1 MERVAFLIENTGER
15 IGCLLNPDSL
25 VMRRVA
31 GVRPRRS
38 TGGQLTGAGLADD
51 PLLYTGG
58 GRTELDLDLL
68 FDVNLAGSSITTDN
82 VHDLTR
88 PLWDLAENAQRSDAN
103 GRPQLVR
110 FVWGKSWNVPCTV
123 SAVAER
129 VEQFTPEGAPQR
141 SWLRMRLLRVGDP
154 PTPTTPA
161 SSPLD
166 DVEFDPDDFE
176 DLEVPEEDVDFHEL
190 LGAGMGETAGE
201 GESETEG
208 TSERLDVLAFRY
220 YGDPSLWRLIALFNG
235 IDDPLHLVPGLLLR
249 IPALSAQLKVL

>member
-1 MERVAFLIENTGER
+1 MERVAFLIERTGER
-15 IGCLLNPDSL
+15 IGCLLNPES
-25 VMRRVA
+25 VAMRRIA

-68 FDVNLAGSSITTDN
+68 FDVNLAGSSITTND

-88 PLWDLAENAQRSDAN
+88 PLWDLAENPRRDDRY
-103 GRPQLVR
+103 GRPQQVR

-123 SAVAER
+123 SVIAER

-141 SWLRMRLLRVGDP
+141 SWLRMRLLRVGDLP
-154 PTPTTPA
+154 QPA
-161 SSPLD
+161 SPPSSPIEN
-166 DVEFDPDDFE
+166 VEFDPDAFE
-176 DLEVPEEDVDFHEL
+176 DLEVPEEDLDFHEI
-190 LGAGMGETAGE
+190 LGAGLGETGEE
-201 GESETEG
+201 GESGSEG

-235 IDDPLHLVPGLLLR
+235 IDDPLRLAAGLLLR
-249 IPALSAQLKVL
+249 IPALSALSKVL